1 MTNIAIKNTPF
12 SSLIYPLNI
21 VNFHSY
27 VNVYQRVNLHFP
39 SFYQRVFLWFSHVT
53 STTRPGPRE
62 FRHDGDASTH
72 GSHGEGETFR
82 GRGAMES
89 GGAFMGKMEV
99 LMGKP

>member
-39 SFYQRVFLWFSHVT
+39 IIFLWFSQLCSARLTDDVIVLLHDKPNVMGFPKIT
-53 STTRPGPRE
+53 MSSVSITGRFDPPPRDSTYRAG
-62 FRHDGDASTH
+62 
-72 GSHGEGETFR
+72 
-82 GRGAMES
+82 
-89 GGAFMGKMEV
+89 
-99 LMGKP
+99 